1 MDPHQTIVTAA
12 LTKKSSAE
20 TAKKARPEA
29 CSESMGREIS
39 RSPIAAMKSMTLR

>member
-1 MDPHQTIVTAA
+1 MDSHQTIVTAA

-29 CSESMGREIS
+29 CSESMDREIS